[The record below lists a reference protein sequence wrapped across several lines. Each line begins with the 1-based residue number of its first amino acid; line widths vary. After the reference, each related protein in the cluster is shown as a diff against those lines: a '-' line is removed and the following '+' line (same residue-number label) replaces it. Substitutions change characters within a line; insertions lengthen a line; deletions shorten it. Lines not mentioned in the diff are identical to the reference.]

1 MVAVFVC
8 SFVLILLSAVLPQLL
23 SYIELSVAIR
33 QKLLE
38 NVRALIQA
46 EY

>member
-1 MVAVFVC
+1 MVVTFVC
-8 SFVLILLSAVLPQLL
+8 SFVVSVVLPQLF
-23 SYIELSVAIR
+23 SYLEFSVAIR